1 MVYYTC
7 MEYLD
12 LKGLSCPAPVV
23 ETKKVVDAT
32 SAEELRIELGKGA
45 PHENVL
51 RFLESCGYRV
61 RTEQEQADSLTIRA
75 TKTGDSSYRVDSA
88 PGKIVVL
95 IDGETVG
102 RGDETLGGVL
112 MKSFLHTL
120 KELKPLP
127 WRLIFINAG
136 VKLAGEESDY
146 LPVLGE
152 LEGAGIEVLS
162 CGTCLDFFKIKER
175 LKAGRVTNMYEI
187 LSSLT
192 SATTVLR
199 P

>member
-1 MVYYTC
+1 MVYHTC

-12 LKGLSCPAPVV
+12 LKGLSCPLPVV

-32 SAEELRIELGKGA
+32 GATELRIELDQGA
-45 PHENVL
+45 PYENVS
-51 RFLESCGYRV
+51 RFLESCGYCIS
-61 RTEQEQADSLTIRA
+61 TEREGEDWLTLRA
-75 TKTGDSSYRVDSA
+75 TRAEDAGPEVGCGRKKV
-88 PGKIVVL
+88 VVL

-102 RGDETLGGVL
+102 RGDDTLGAVL
-112 MKSFLHTL
+112 MKAFLHTL
-120 KELKPLP
+120 KELSPLP

-136 VKLAGEESDY
+136 VKLTEEGSDY

-152 LEGAGIEVLS
+152 LEGLGIEVLC

-175 LKAGRVTNMYEI
+175 FKAGRVTNMYEI